1 MGPMATDQWADYL
14 EAACEHLRQSRLA
27 VEAGCAGPPGPPRPT
42 APLPD
47 ELRGRVQLLAAGYDQ
62 LALEVSTRM
71 AQMQRYRRTHLP
83 PAPPASQF
91 VDQRV

>member
-1 MGPMATDQWADYL
+1 MAPDQWADYL
-14 EAACEHLRQSRLA
+14 EAACEHLRQTRLA
-27 VEAGCAGPPGPPRPT
+27 VEAGCAGPPGPTRPT

-47 ELRGRVQLLAAGYDQ
+47 ELRGRVHLLAAGYDQ

-71 AQMQRYRRTHLP
+71 SDMQRYRRSPVSHVS
-83 PAPPASQF
+83 PASHF

>member
-1 MGPMATDQWADYL
+1 MAPDQWADYL
-14 EAACEHLRQSRLA
+14 EAACEHLRQTRLA

-42 APLPD
+42 ALLPD

-71 AQMQRYRRTHLP
+71 SEMQRYRRKHVP
-83 PAPPASQF
+83 PAPPASHF

>member
-1 MGPMATDQWADYL
+1 MRAPPPDAPRRRGGLRGPARTA
-14 EAACEHLRQSRLA
+14 
-27 VEAGCAGPPGPPRPT
+27 PPP

-62 LALEVSTRM
+62 LALEVSTRLSV
-71 AQMQRYRRTHLP
+71 MQRYRRSHVP
-83 PAPPASQF
+83 QAPPASHF

>member
-1 MGPMATDQWADYL
+1 MAPDQWVDYL
-14 EAACEHLRQSRLA
+14 EAACEHLRQTRLA
-27 VEAGCAGPPGPPRPT
+27 VEAGSCGPPGPTRPT

-71 AQMQRYRRTHLP
+71 STIQRFRRSHVP
-83 PAPPASQF
+83 HAPPASHF

>member
-1 MGPMATDQWADYL
+1 MAPDQWAEYL

-27 VEAGCAGPPGPPRPT
+27 LEAGCASPPGPPRPT
-42 APLPD
+42 AAPPD

-71 AQMQRYRRTHLP
+71 SDLQRYRRSHVPQT
-83 PAPPASQF
+83 PPASHF
-91 VDQRV
+91 VDQHV

>member
-1 MGPMATDQWADYL
+1 MAPDQWAEYL

-27 VEAGCAGPPGPPRPT
+27 VETGCAAPPGPPRP
-42 APLPD
+42 ASHLPD
-47 ELRGRVQLLAAGYDQ
+47 EMRGRVQILAAGYDQ

-71 AQMQRYRRTHLP
+71 AEMQRYRRKHVP
-83 PAPPASQF
+83 QAPPVSHF

>member
-1 MGPMATDQWADYL
+1 MAPDQWPDYL
-14 EAACEHLRQSRLA
+14 EAACEHLRQARLA
-27 VEAGCAGPPGPPRPT
+27 VEAGSAAPPGPPRPVS
-42 APLPD
+42 PLPD

-71 AQMQRYRRTHLP
+71 SQMQRYRRKHAA
-83 PAPPASQF
+83 PAPPASHF